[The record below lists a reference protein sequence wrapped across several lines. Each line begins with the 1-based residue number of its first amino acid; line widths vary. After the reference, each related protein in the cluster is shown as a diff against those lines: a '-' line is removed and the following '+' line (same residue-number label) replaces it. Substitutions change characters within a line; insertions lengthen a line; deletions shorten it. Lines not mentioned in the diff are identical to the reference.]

1 LVLCKRTAF
10 DSSES
15 SLRTLLNLVVVGQPS
30 SAALS
35 SAFSS
40 PRSSPVMRG
49 GDSVTAGSINPP
61 KPRARK
67 TKSQSAG
74 SPLLTSPS
82 SDANDQGRE
91 AGGKTKQGP
100 VKVVRVERAI
110 PATGNTK
117 RSSRAVDLEEGRN
130 DEPRK
135 KKDVN
140 LNRGL
145 VQRAVY
151 DMTVWFEIAENS
163 IAVVEDIIRSLRGS
177 RIAHGAAR
185 FDWYG
190 RICEQR
196 DALLE
201 IATDFFRLA
210 FKVANDTAYESASH
224 RDSVLRD
231 GLLFLS
237 KAGAVLAWS
246 EHISSFLALIGDGL
260 SPSVNEFYWSADV
273 EGDLLRCMLFY

>member
-1 LVLCKRTAF
+1 MH
-10 DSSES
+10 D
-15 SLRTLLNLVVVGQPS
+15 
-30 SAALS
+30 
-35 SAFSS
+35 
-40 PRSSPVMRG
+40 
-49 GDSVTAGSINPP
+49 GDSVTAGSIN
-61 KPRARK
+61 
-67 TKSQSAG
+67 
-74 SPLLTSPS
+74 SP
-82 SDANDQGRE
+82 
-91 AGGKTKQGP
+91 
-100 VKVVRVERAI
+100 
-110 PATGNTK
+110 
-117 RSSRAVDLEEGRN
+117 
-130 DEPRK
+130 

-163 IAVVEDIIRSLRGS
+163 IAVVEDITRSLRGS

-201 IATDFFRLA
+201 IVTDIFRLA

-237 KAGAVLAWS
+237 KEGAVLAWS
-246 EHISSFLALIGDGL
+246 KHISSFLALIGDGL